1 MSREKKKER
10 KRPAEDDDGRTI
22 ADMNVDGMP
31 WYTGGV
37 RDPFR
42 TEDAPR
48 EDRPPMSREE
58 RRGYIWAALKASLL
72 IGAVFAAAYGLFLL
86 FCRFVWFA

>member
-1 MSREKKKER
+1 MTQKKR
-10 KRPAEDDDGRTI
+10 NGLPEDDDGRTI

-42 TEDAPR
+42 ARDAQ
-48 EDRPPMSREE
+48 EEEKPPMSREE

-72 IGAVFAAAYGLFLL
+72 IGSVFVAFDRKSRRK
-86 FCRFVWFA
+86 RFASGGFA

>member
-1 MSREKKKER
+1 MSREKRKER
-10 KRPAEDDDGRTI
+10 KRLPDDDDGRTI

-42 TEDAPR
+42 TD
-48 EDRPPMSREE
+48 DRGADKPPMSPEE
-58 RRGYIWAALKASLL
+58 RRGYIWAAVKASLL
-72 IGAVFAAAYGLFLL
+72 IGGVFAAAYGLFLL
-86 FCRFVWFA
+86 FCRFVWLR